1 MADWPNVCRRSTWS
15 LLTLLRDGARARD
28 SRERV
33 PLKYLQHHC
42 PAFPSLFR
50 TVDLTFTAGR
60 NPSGGLRNAP
70 KSAAEKPNAQGG
82 FEMLS
87 VLTCAAL
94 TFIALTPPAAVTPV
108 RGSASCMLFGTLTGS
123 RKQLL
128 DEHEAEY
135 ADEHDATPVFGRVRS
150 ALDRLYPRR
159 VVSSVLTRIG
169 LRRWLK
175 SAALTDAM
183 LTAELHGAKLR
194 APAKAAIRD
203 LAEVNWETTLLPPIP
218 PPATGRSLSEVS
230 WEDHCLPPVGVAAV
244 QGRLSEL
251 SWEDRLLPTLVP
263 AKPRQ
268 SELAE
273 LSWEDRVLPPLSTAG
288 TTAKVQGRLSEVAWE
303 DHLLPTLGP
312 AKLQQHVEFGEDDW
326 RAGGG

>member
-1 MADWPNVCRRSTWS
+1 
-15 LLTLLRDGARARD
+15 
-28 SRERV
+28 
-33 PLKYLQHHC
+33 
-42 PAFPSLFR
+42 
-50 TVDLTFTAGR
+50 
-60 NPSGGLRNAP
+60 
-70 KSAAEKPNAQGG
+70 
-82 FEMLS
+82 MLS

-94 TFIALTPPAAVTPV
+94 TFIALTPPAVVTPV

-135 ADEHDATPVFGRVRS
+135 ADEHDATPVVGRVRS

-218 PPATGRSLSEVS
+218 PPVTGRSLSEVS

-268 SELAE
+268 TEVAE
-273 LSWEDRVLPPLSTAG
+273 LSWEDRVLPPLSSVG
-288 TTAKVQGRLSEVAWE
+288 TTTKVQGRLSEVAWE

>member
-1 MADWPNVCRRSTWS
+1 
-15 LLTLLRDGARARD
+15 
-28 SRERV
+28 
-33 PLKYLQHHC
+33 
-42 PAFPSLFR
+42 
-50 TVDLTFTAGR
+50 
-60 NPSGGLRNAP
+60 
-70 KSAAEKPNAQGG
+70 
-82 FEMLS
+82 MLS

-94 TFIALTPPAAVTPV
+94 TFIALTPPAAVAPV
-108 RGSASCMLFGTLTGS
+108 RGSASCMLFGTLKS
-123 RKQLL
+123 SQKQLL

-135 ADEHDATPVFGRVRS
+135 ADEYDATPVFGRVRS

-169 LRRWLK
+169 LRRWAK

-183 LTAELHGAKLR
+183 LTAELHGPKLR
-194 APAKAAIRD
+194 APAKVTIRD

>member
-1 MADWPNVCRRSTWS
+1 
-15 LLTLLRDGARARD
+15 
-28 SRERV
+28 
-33 PLKYLQHHC
+33 
-42 PAFPSLFR
+42 
-50 TVDLTFTAGR
+50 
-60 NPSGGLRNAP
+60 
-70 KSAAEKPNAQGG
+70 
-82 FEMLS
+82 MLS

-94 TFIALTPPAAVTPV
+94 TFIALTPPAAVAPV
-108 RGSASCMLFGTLTGS
+108 RGSASCMLFGTLKS
-123 RKQLL
+123 SQKQLL

-169 LRRWLK
+169 LRRWAK

-183 LTAELHGAKLR
+183 LTAELHGPKLR
-194 APAKAAIRD
+194 APAKVTIRD

-218 PPATGRSLSEVS
+218 PPATRRCLSEVS
-230 WEDHCLPPVGVAAV
+230 WEDHLLPPVGAAAV

-251 SWEDRLLPTLVP
+251 SWEDRLLPTLIP

-268 SELAE
+268 SALAE

-288 TTAKVQGRLSEVAWE
+288 TTAQVQGRLSELAWE
-303 DHLLPTLGP
+303 DHLLPTLVP
-312 AKLQQHVEFGEDDW
+312 AKLQQQHIEFGEDDW

>member
-1 MADWPNVCRRSTWS
+1 
-15 LLTLLRDGARARD
+15 
-28 SRERV
+28 
-33 PLKYLQHHC
+33 
-42 PAFPSLFR
+42 
-50 TVDLTFTAGR
+50 
-60 NPSGGLRNAP
+60 
-70 KSAAEKPNAQGG
+70 
-82 FEMLS
+82 MLS

-94 TFIALTPPAAVTPV
+94 TFIALTPPAAVAPV
-108 RGSASCMLFGTLTGS
+108 RGSASCMLFGTLKS
-123 RKQLL
+123 SQKQLL

-169 LRRWLK
+169 LRRWAK

-183 LTAELHGAKLR
+183 LTAELHGPKLR
-194 APAKAAIRD
+194 APAKVTIRD

-218 PPATGRSLSEVS
+218 PPATRRCLSEVS
-230 WEDHCLPPVGVAAV
+230 WEDHLLPPVGAAAV

-251 SWEDRLLPTLVP
+251 SWEDRLLPTLIPAKLRQSALAELSWEDRVLPPLSTAGTTAQVQGRLSELAWEDHLLPTLVP

-273 LSWEDRVLPPLSTAG
+273 LSWEDRVLPPLSTTG
-288 TTAKVQGRLSEVAWE
+288 TTAQVQGRLSEVAWE